1 MSRIERVPANQAS
14 PFAKIA
20 YFMCKRRLG
29 QVLEPI
35 AVTAHHPRLLRG
47 YAHMEMAQEAAKSVD
62 KRIKMLCDV
71 RAAMLIGC
79 PF

>member
-1 MSRIERVPANQAS
+1 MSRIERVPANKAS
-14 PFAKIA
+14 PFARIA

-35 AVTAHHPRLLRG
+35 AVTANHPRLLRG
-47 YAHMEMAQEAAKSVD
+47 YAHMEMAQEAATTIDARLKL
-62 KRIKMLCDV
+62 LCDV
-71 RAAMLIGC
+71 KAAMLVGC